1 VKKVLAGLAV
11 AALLA
16 IASPA
21 AASGGSTVFAS
32 SSPSAS
38 QVRVSFTVE
47 RNHFYTLDMY
57 DASGVQ
63 VCESFIDVTANHLE
77 DGSTFSLVCSG
88 DSVAAYSAT
97 FTVEHQTHLTPT
109 FIWS

>member
-1 VKKVLAGLAV
+1 MKKLLAGLAV
-11 AALLA
+11 CSLLA

-21 AASGGSTVFAS
+21 VASGGSTVFTS

-47 RNHFYTLDMY
+47 RNHFYTLNLF
-57 DASGVQ
+57 DANGVQ
-63 VCESFIDVTANHLE
+63 VCESFIDVTPNHLE

-97 FTVEHQTHLTPT
+97 FTVEHSTHLTPT
-109 FIWS
+109 FTWS